1 MPKQF
6 IPILNDKS
14 TFQETLLRVSRN
26 DIFEKPVIV
35 TSDKFR
41 FLCRHQCA
49 EISIHPKILI
59 ESDQR
64 NSAPA
69 IAAATSYIQR
79 ENPQALIL
87 VLPSDHIIRDVD
99 RFTHTCKG
107 AIQAARQGAIV
118 TIGIKPTAPNTEY
131 GYILPGN
138 EIAPEAFSVRAFIEK
153 PSADQASHYISN
165 SYLWNSG
172 NFLFRADVFMAE
184 LDWLEPD
191 ISNAARL
198 SVVNSSA
205 DLGFTR
211 LHYESFS
218 SVSNISIDYAVMEK
232 TNLAA
237 VVKGNFD
244 WQDIGSWNGLY
255 QSLDKDSDGN
265 AVIGNAHLENTANSM
280 IVNQGHFIVGN
291 NLKDMLVVATEK
303 VLLISPRIQSS
314 DIAALATRAQ
324 QEITSP
330 KYSRVYRPWGYS
342 EDLDHGDKFKVK
354 RLVVWPG
361 EKLSLQKHE
370 HRSEHWIVVRGVA
383 EVTVDD
389 KIWQLKAGQSI
400 DVPLSISHRLS
411 NTTDEIIELIE
422 VQTGDY
428 IDEND
433 IIRIDD
439 IYDRI

>member
-1 MPKQF
+1 
-6 IPILNDKS
+6 
-14 TFQETLLRVSRN
+14 
-26 DIFEKPVIV
+26 
-35 TSDKFR
+35 
-41 FLCRHQCA
+41 
-49 EISIHPKILI
+49 
-59 ESDQR
+59 
-64 NSAPA
+64 
-69 IAAATSYIQR
+69 
-79 ENPQALIL
+79 
-87 VLPSDHIIRDVD
+87 
-99 RFTHTCKG
+99 
-107 AIQAARQGAIV
+107 
-118 TIGIKPTAPNTEY
+118 
-131 GYILPGN
+131 
-138 EIAPEAFSVRAFIEK
+138 
-153 PSADQASHYISN
+153 
-165 SYLWNSG
+165 
-172 NFLFRADVFMAE
+172 
-184 LDWLEPD
+184 
-191 ISNAARL
+191 
-198 SVVNSSA
+198 
-205 DLGFTR
+205 
-211 LHYESFS
+211 
-218 SVSNISIDYAVMEK
+218 
-232 TNLAA
+232 
-237 VVKGNFD
+237 
-244 WQDIGSWNGLY
+244 
-255 QSLDKDSDGN
+255 
-265 AVIGNAHLENTANSM
+265 M